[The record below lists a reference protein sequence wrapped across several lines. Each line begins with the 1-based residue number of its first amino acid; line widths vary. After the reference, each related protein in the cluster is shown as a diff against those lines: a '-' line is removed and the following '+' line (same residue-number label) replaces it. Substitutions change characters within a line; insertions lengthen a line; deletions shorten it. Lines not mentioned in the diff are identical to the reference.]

1 MKLSSR
7 SRYGFRAI
15 LQLAM
20 EYGKGRLQV
29 KIIAKRE
36 DISSKYLE
44 QLIATLKVNGL
55 VYSIRGRGGG
65 YLLSKHPSKIKLGEI
80 FSALEGPEY
89 SADCTKHAKF
99 TKGCGDCITRH
110 IWSKI
115 HRTRQDLL
123 DSMTLQDLVD
133 IAEGKKKL

>member
-29 KIIAKRE
+29 KTIAGRE
-36 DISSKYLE
+36 NISVKYLE
-44 QLIATLKVNGL
+44 QLMTMLKTDGL
-55 VYSIRGRGGG
+55 IDSVRGRKGG
-65 YLLSKHPSKIKLGEI
+65 YILAKHPSEIKLSVI
-80 FSALEGPEY
+80 FSALEGLVY
-89 SADCTKHAKF
+89 SIDCTKHTKF
-99 TKGCGDCITRH
+99 TKGCGDCVTRH

-115 HRTRQDLL
+115 QSARWDLL

-133 IAEGKKKL
+133 IAEGKKKP